1 MKTTFLQTLKLTLLC
16 IICFSGVYTAV
27 IYGVAQAMPN
37 RGRGDLIT
45 ANGKTYYANIGQQ
58 FSSKGYFNA
67 RPSAVAYNAAGS
79 GGSNKGP
86 SNPEYL
92 TDVQKRIDLILKE
105 NPDIKKEDIPV
116 EMVTASASGLDPNI
130 SVRSARLQIKRI
142 AKARNLKTSELETLI
157 ENYTDKPLIG
167 LFGPE
172 KINVLKL
179 NIALDALVKK

>member
-1 MKTTFLQTLKLTLLC
+1 MKTTFLQILKLTLVC
-16 IICFSGVYTAV
+16 IICFSGVYTAIV
-27 IYGVAQAMPN
+27 YGVAQAMPN
-37 RGRGDLIT
+37 RGKGDLIT
-45 ANGKTYYANIGQQ
+45 ANGKTYYANIGQE
-58 FSSKGYFNA
+58 FKNKGYFIS

-92 TDVQKRIDLILKE
+92 ANVEKRIDLILKE
-105 NPDIKKEDIPV
+105 NPDVKKEDIPV

-130 SVRSARLQIKRI
+130 SIRSAKLQIKRI
-142 AKARNLKTSELETLI
+142 AKARNIKASELETLI
-157 ENYTDKPLIG
+157 ENHTDKPLIG

-179 NIALDALVKK
+179 NIALDKLAKK

>member
-16 IICFSGVYTAV
+16 IICFSGVYTVV

-37 RGRGDLIT
+37 RGKGDLIT

-58 FSSKGYFNA
+58 FNSKGYFNA

-92 TDVQKRIDLILKE
+92 TDVQKRIDFILKE
-105 NPDIKKEDIPV
+105 NPDVKKEDIPV

-142 AKARNLKTSELETLI
+142 AKARNIKASDLETLI
-157 ENYTDKPLIG
+157 ENHTDKPLIG
-167 LFGPE
+167 LFGPK
-172 KINVLKL
+172 KINILKL